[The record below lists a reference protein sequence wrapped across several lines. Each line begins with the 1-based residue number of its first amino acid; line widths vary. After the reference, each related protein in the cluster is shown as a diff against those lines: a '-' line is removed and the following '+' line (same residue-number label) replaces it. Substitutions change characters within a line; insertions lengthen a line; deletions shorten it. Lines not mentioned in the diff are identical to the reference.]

1 MFINTRPPKETIR
14 DAKNTKSSSN
24 QPATDLGLVQF
35 KDNRVEASK
44 QQDQQTIANNSP
56 KTVQLMAIQML
67 VDRATTG
74 NHPTQLKKSDATA
87 PNTTG
92 LPDNLKA
99 GVESLSGMSM
109 DGVNVHYNSEQPAQ
123 LNALAYAQ
131 GTDIHVGPGQEQH
144 LPHEA
149 WHVVQQAQGRVKPTT
164 QLKEGVPVNDDIGLE
179 AEADAMGKKALKV
192 PIVTEDKL

>member
-56 KTVQLMAIQML
+56 KTVQLKAVQML
-67 VDRATTG
+67 VDRATTE

-179 AEADAMGKKALKV
+179 AEADAMGKKALKA
-192 PIVTEDKL
+192 PIVTKDKL